1 MVVDALIARLA
12 AEPAVR
18 AMNMFDN
25 PTDQLTRSRR
35 CAGSRSC
42 GHTTG
47 ARRAGRSRFER
58 QSQ

>member
-1 MVVDALIARLA
+1 MVVDARLA
-12 AEPAVR
+12 AEHAVR
-18 AMNMFDN
+18 AMNLLDGGADQ
-25 PTDQLTRSRR
+25 PTRPQRR
-35 CAGSRSC
+35 AGSRSC